1 MGFGSR
7 LKYKRWNHLVRGKSE
22 DEHGRREDGDEVD
35 EEERVRLEQLVA
47 TSQTVVLRLASWMMM
62 MISGNSVKQGPD
74 DEFTNMSQS
83 EREKCIKSTDD
94 DNYK

>member
-47 TSQTVVLRLASWMMM
+47 TSQTVVLRLASWVMMSM
-62 MISGNSVKQGPD
+62 KLMIKIRMTRLVCKGKT
-74 DEFTNMSQS
+74 FL
-83 EREKCIKSTDD
+83 
-94 DNYK
+94 